1 MSELKMEFI
10 IVMNVLTR
18 NQQILKVMVLL
29 QTYKQMGIFRDFLNS
44 TDHFWLDFVSQLS
57 SNIGSLELKITK

>member
-18 NQQILKVMVLL
+18 NQQILKVIVVL
-29 QTYKQMGIFRDFLNS
+29 QTMGIFRDFLNS
-44 TDHFWLDFVSQLS
+44 TDQFWLDFVSQLS
-57 SNIGSLELKITK
+57 SNIDSLELKITK

>member
-18 NQQILKVMVLL
+18 NQQILKVIVVL
-29 QTYKQMGIFRDFLNS
+29 QTMGIFRDFLNS

>member
-18 NQQILKVMVLL
+18 NQQILKVIVVL
-29 QTYKQMGIFRDFLNS
+29 QTMGIFRDFLNS
-44 TDHFWLDFVSQLS
+44 TDQFWLDFVSQLS